1 MSVRALSP
9 PGAQPTAE
17 PPRGEPFVLGVARVP
32 VDRVTFSTEGW
43 ARSPGTWQG
52 FSSPPSTSGTVSSP
66 WPVDLAS
73 AVELLP
79 MLASRGATPTAQALM
94 GTGGGAGGGEDVAEA
109 SLDVGDTTA
118 TPPTV
123 ADRARSAAH
132 ARVAYGQGSRS
143 SSDAPVGESSR
154 SGGLD
159 SPPDTPERRD
169 GSGRA
174 PEARPPRAAPGG
186 DASLSAEQQ
195 LLVEELR
202 VRDRQVRSHEAAH
215 QATGGALAG
224 AAAYSYQRG
233 PDGKSYAVGGEVS
246 IDLSSGSS
254 PRETIERARQV
265 RAAALA
271 PADPS
276 GQDLRVAA
284 AAAALELAAT
294 MQLAEEQRLA
304 HASARSTHVHGAE
317 PCATCARAS
326 ASYKAAAS

>member
-17 PPRGEPFVLGVARVP
+17 PPRGEPFALGVARVP

-43 ARSPGTWQG
+43 TRSAGTWQG
-52 FSSPPSTSGTVSSP
+52 PPSASGAVSSP
-66 WPVDLAS
+66 WPMDLAS
-73 AVELLP
+73 AVALLP
-79 MLASRGATPTAQALM
+79 MLSSRGATPTAQVSM
-94 GTGGGAGGGEDVAEA
+94 GTGGGEGPAEA

-132 ARVAYGQGSRS
+132 ARVAYGLGPRS

-159 SPPDTPERRD
+159 SPPDTPERTEA
-169 GSGRA
+169 SGRA
-174 PEARPPRAAPGG
+174 SEGRAPRAPE

-202 VRDRQVRSHEAAH
+202 VMDRQVRSHEAAH
-215 QATGGALAG
+215 QAAGGALAG
-224 AAAYSYQRG
+224 AASYAYQRG

-246 IDLSSGSS
+246 IELSTGSS
-254 PRETIERARQV
+254 PRETIERARRV

-284 AAAALELAAT
+284 AASALELAAT
-294 MQLAEEQRLA
+294 LQLTQEQRLTQA
-304 HASARSTHVHGAE
+304 AARPTHVHGAE
-317 PCATCARAS
+317 PCGTCARAS
-326 ASYKAAAS
+326 ASYKAAS